1 VATTRYSIEPRY
13 ETSPW
18 GSPRCRTPPAAPIA
32 RRPPRPALDVADI
45 VRAHGAAYR
54 REHALFRDQ
63 RAVLRAI
70 ATCRTPVLGG
80 HLDVVGPPIR
90 DGSECR
96 KAGDI

>member
-1 VATTRYSIEPRY
+1 MPYAAR
-13 ETSPW
+13 
-18 GSPRCRTPPAAPIA
+18 GSHRPPA
-32 RRPPRPALDVADI
+32 PRPALDVADI
-45 VRAHGAAYR
+45 VRAHGAAHR
-54 REHALFRDQ
+54 RKHALSRDQ